1 MSIARV
7 VYTQTVAGNKNFAVP
22 FPYISRDHVAAR
34 VNGAEVN
41 FTWNSTNI
49 VTLNEAPPV
58 GAEIELR
65 RSSSI
70 NDKLVVFT
78 DGSTITETDL
88 NLLATQTFF
97 LAQEA
102 DDLAQE
108 SNALARDATA
118 TANSATATANSAVTT
133 ANTAS
138 SVASQ
143 ADSKASSA
151 LAAANSAVTTANSAS
166 TKADNAVTTAG
177 DAQAASAAAQQA
189 STNAVASANAAVATA
204 DSAQAAADTAVA
216 KADTA
221 IATANSASTTAQA
234 ASTSASTAVGVAGV
248 AANLA
253 QTASDR
259 ATDAEA
265 AASAASA
272 AAQSAAA
279 DAAAAV
285 ATASGLEITV
295 NQVLED
301 VQAIAGGDLSDFSKN
316 SLNLS
321 DLTNKATARENLG
334 LGNVDNTSD
343 ANKPISTAT
352 QAALNGKANTSHTHA
367 VADVTGLQS
376 ALDGKAAA
384 SHGHAIAD
392 VTGLQSALDGKAA
405 SSHSHAIANVTGL
418 QAALDGTVK
427 TTGNQSISGEKTF
440 TGALL
445 KLENTAP
452 TVFLKNTA
460 YRGSALHA
468 AGNYVYLLNVPANG
482 DTWEQV
488 NGKWPLTIDLNTND
502 AVFGNNITA
511 NANVTAYS
519 DIRLKTDLTKIAGAL
534 KKVQALNGY
543 TYKRTDTGERHT
555 GVVAQEVQAVLP
567 EAVSKQADGYLSVA
581 YGNMVG
587 LLIEAIKELKA
598 EVDQLKGK

>member
-7 VYTQTVAGNKNFAVP
+7 VYTQSVSGNKNFPVP
-22 FPYISRDHVAAR
+22 FPYISKDHVTVR
-34 VNGAEVN
+34 VNAGVVA
-41 FTWNSTNI
+41 FTWNSTN
-49 VTLNEAPPV
+49 VVSLSVAPPV
-58 GAEIELR
+58 GAEVEVR

-97 LAQEA
+97 LSQEA
-102 DDLAQE
+102 DDLAKE

-143 ADSKASSA
+143 ASSKASSA
-151 LAAANSAVTTANSAS
+151 LATANAAVSTANSAS
-166 TKADNAVTTAG
+166 TKADSAVTTAG
-177 DAQAASAAAQQA
+177 NAQTASAAAQQA

-204 DSAQAAADTAVA
+204 DSAKAAVDTAVA
-216 KADTA
+216 KANTA

-265 AASAASA
+265 AAAAASA
-272 AAQSAAA
+272 AAQAAAA

-285 ATASGLEITV
+285 ATASGLETTV

-301 VQAIAGGDLSDFSKN
+301 VQAIAGGDLSNFSKN
-316 SLNLS
+316 SDNLAA
-321 DLTNKATARENLG
+321 LANKATARANLG

-352 QAALNGKANTSHTHA
+352 QTALNGKANTSHTHA
-367 VADVTGLQS
+367 VADVSGLQS

-392 VTGLQSALDGKAA
+392 VTGLQAALDGKAA

-427 TTGNQSISGEKTF
+427 TTGDQTVGGSKTF
-440 TGALL
+440 TGYLTLNSTRFYQTAFSIGF
-445 KLENTAP
+445 EFGPGAGTGNTSIQGFY
-452 TVFLKNTA
+452 V
-460 YRGSALHA
+460 GS
-468 AGNYVYLLNVPANG
+468 
-482 DTWEQV
+482 
-488 NGKWPLTIDLNTND
+488 GKTLW
-502 AVFGNNITA
+502 FGA
-511 NANVTAYS
+511 NAGGGTMALDGSGNFTASGNVTAYS
-519 DIRLKTDLTKIAGAL
+519 DIRLKTDLTKITDAL
-534 KKVQALNGY
+534 SKVSRLNGY
-543 TYKRTDTGERHT
+543 TYTRKDTGERQT
-555 GVVAQEVQAVLP
+555 GVVAQEVQKVLP
-567 EAVSKQADGYLSVA
+567 EAVVDNGEILSVA

-587 LLIEAIKELKA
+587 LLIEAIKELKS

>member
-41 FTWNSTNI
+41 YTWNSTNI

-118 TANSATATANSAVTT
+118 TANSATSTANSAVTT

-177 DAQAASAAAQQA
+177 NAQAASAAAQQA

-204 DSAQAAADTAVA
+204 DSAKATAAGAVA

-285 ATASGLEITV
+285 ATASGLETTV
-295 NQVLED
+295 KQVLED

-321 DLTNKATARENLG
+321 DLTDKATARANLG

-343 ANKPISTAT
+343 ADKPISAAT
-352 QAALNGKANTSHTHA
+352 QSALNGKANTSHTHA

-384 SHGHAIAD
+384 SHGHAISA
-392 VTGLQSALDGKAA
+392 VTGLQTALDGKAA

-427 TTGNQSISGEKTF
+427 TTGDQGISGKKTF
-440 TGALL
+440 DNSIFLQGGS
-445 KLENTAP
+445 P
-452 TVFLKNTA
+452 TLFLKNTTHL
-460 YRGSALHA
+460 SSMVHV
-468 AGNYVYLLNVPANG
+468 AGNNFYVLRGEINA
-482 DTWEQV
+482 DTWTMV
-488 NGKWPLTIDLNTND
+488 NGQWPLTINLTNND
-502 AVFGNNITA
+502 ATFGGNVTATA
-511 NANVTAYS
+511 NITAYS
-519 DIRLKTDLTKIAGAL
+519 DIRLKTDLTKIADAL
-534 KKVQALNGY
+534 GKVCALNGY
-543 TYKRTDTGERHT
+543 TYTRKDTGERQT
-555 GVVAQEVQAVLP
+555 GVVAQEVQKVLP
-567 EAVSKQADGYLSVA
+567 EAVMDNGDRLSVA